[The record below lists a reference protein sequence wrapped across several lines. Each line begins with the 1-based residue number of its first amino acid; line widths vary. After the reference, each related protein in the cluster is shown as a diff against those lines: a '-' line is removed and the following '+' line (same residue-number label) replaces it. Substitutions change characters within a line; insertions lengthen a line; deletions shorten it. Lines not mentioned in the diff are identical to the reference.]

1 MTATSRTRQAG
12 FNLVETMVASV
23 ILSGAVLTLGAIS
36 SNAVRDVSLNR
47 HYEVAAS
54 VIQRQLSMIDYVGI
68 DQFIEQGQA
77 EGLYEDQEPGYAWQV
92 ETEYQGIDGLY
103 LVTITVTWIEGK
115 RPRRL
120 TAQTMLNGTP
130 LTITVPLEGQG

>member
-1 MTATSRTRQAG
+1 MTSKRRTRQAG
-12 FNLVETMVASV
+12 FNLVEAMVASV

-54 VIQRQLSMIDYVGI
+54 VIERQFGLIDCVGI
-68 DQFIEQGQA
+68 DQFIEEGQT
-77 EGLYEDQEPGYAWQV
+77 EGVYEEMEPGYHWHV

-103 LVTITVTWIEGK
+103 LVTVTVSWLEGK
-115 RPRRL
+115 RPRQL
-120 TAQTMLNGTP
+120 SAETMLNGTSM
-130 LTITVPLEGQG
+130 TITVPLEVQ